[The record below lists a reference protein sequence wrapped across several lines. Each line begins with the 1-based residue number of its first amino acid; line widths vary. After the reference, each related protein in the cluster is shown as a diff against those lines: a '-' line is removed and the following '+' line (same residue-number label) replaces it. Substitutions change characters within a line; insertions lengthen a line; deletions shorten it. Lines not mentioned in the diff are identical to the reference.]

1 MKKRLNTL
9 RPLARVPG
17 FSGLPLGTG
26 RLLRHALLWALFAGF
41 QYFVF
46 SQWQQGLLVTS
57 GFVLTNSAAAMA
69 GFYFF
74 SAVVLPRWLL
84 RGRWLLTLAG
94 LVGIYYLWALLS
106 FGFFAWLDYR
116 SLISPDAH
124 KYMHRVLDYGL
135 WGGVFAW
142 RAVSMGL
149 SDFVVTVLPP
159 ILLRFIVFLL
169 RSSNQSLRLERENLN
184 LEVNFL
190 KAQINP
196 HFLFNTLN
204 NLYLLVVKQDER
216 APVMVEHLTHLM
228 HYTVHESDAPL
239 VPLDRET
246 GFLGAYLELERL
258 RYGPKV
264 RIDYRASGSWAAY
277 RVTPLLFFPFV
288 ENAFKHGVDSSLEAS
303 WVEIELTAADGWLH
317 LAVRNSFSPEAA
329 PRAVGGV
336 GIANVQKRLALH
348 YAPADYALTITRHPE
363 TYTYAVTLRL
373 RLQPAEAAAPVAAT
387 RLLPLP
393 HP

>member
-1 MKKRLNTL
+1 MKQLLTTL
-9 RPLARVPG
+9 RPPA
-17 FSGLPLGTG
+17 GLPPAL
-26 RLLRHALLWALFAGF
+26 RRPLRHALLWALFIGF
-41 QYFVF
+41 EYFVF
-46 SQWQQGLLVTS
+46 SQWQLGPLVTA
-57 GFVLTNSAAAMA
+57 GFVLTDTVAAVV

-74 SAVVLPRWLL
+74 SGVVLPRWLL

-94 LVGIYYLWALLS
+94 LAGIYYLWALLT
-106 FGFFAWLDYR
+106 FGFFAWLDHR
-116 SLISPDAH
+116 GLVTAD
-124 KYMHRVLDYGL
+124 MHDYVHRLLDYGL

-169 RSSNQSLRLERENLN
+169 RSSNHSLRLERENLN

-228 HYTVHESDAPL
+228 HYTVHESDAAL

-246 GFLGAYLELERL
+246 GFLAAYLELERL
-258 RYGPKV
+258 RYGRKV
-264 RIDYRASGSWAAY
+264 RIDYRASGPWAAY

-348 YAPADYALTITRHPE
+348 YAPADYALTITRYPE
-363 TYTYAVTLRL
+363 TYTHAVTLRL
-373 RLQPAEAAAPVAAT
+373 RLHPAEAAAPGAAT
-387 RLLPLP
+387 RLSPLP